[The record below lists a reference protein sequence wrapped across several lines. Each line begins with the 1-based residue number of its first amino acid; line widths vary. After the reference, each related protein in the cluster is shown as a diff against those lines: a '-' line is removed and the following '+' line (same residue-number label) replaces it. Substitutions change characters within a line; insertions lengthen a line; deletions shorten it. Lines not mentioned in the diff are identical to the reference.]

1 MQGLASMTKEAIRVR
16 PIFLVG
22 LALALRERHTVA
34 LSKVFGGWQLT
45 PSNCPRKT
53 LAMEHDRAGL
63 AEKEEDKA
71 SLAM

>member
-1 MQGLASMTKEAIRVR
+1 MQGLASMTKEAIRLR

-34 LSKVFGGWQLT
+34 FIKGFGGQLT
-45 PSNCPRKT
+45 LSNCPRKI
-53 LAMEHDRAGL
+53 LDMEHDRAGL